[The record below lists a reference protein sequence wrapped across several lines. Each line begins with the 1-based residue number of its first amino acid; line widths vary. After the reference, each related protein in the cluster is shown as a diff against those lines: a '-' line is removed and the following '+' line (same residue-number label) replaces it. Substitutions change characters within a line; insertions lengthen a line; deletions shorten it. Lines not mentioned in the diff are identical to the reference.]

1 MKNPFSIPR
10 PVPDGPWRWLVPVL
24 LVLLFLLVLLWLPW
38 QARQMESNERQ
49 EQLIADTLWVEQT
62 LRFELVRSEEA
73 LATLGTDLAAEAA
86 PAPGALQA
94 RLAQMFKNGHELRR
108 VAWLDADGRLLA
120 VRGAELPDRGLT
132 PSSREA
138 QAMSRT
144 THSGRYSDPYGATP
158 GMRGLID
165 YHLPLYH
172 GGKFMGSLLATYQLQ
187 TLLDENVPWWF
198 AQDNALSLLDRDDRV
213 VARRAAGGPGRGVYS
228 HKRALD
234 LPGAQIVL
242 ATDSVKGAPKL
253 LPNLLVGSVIV
264 LALGLV
270 MSLAALWRHI
280 ARTVAAE
287 NALRQQMAFRTA
299 MENSLLTGLRAR
311 DLEGRV
317 TYVNPAFCRIVG
329 LPAEELLGRKPPMAY
344 WAPEAMADYE
354 DRFRKVLEGRA
365 VPQFE
370 TVFQRSD
377 GVRVPVLVFEAPLVG
392 SDGRHTG
399 WMSSVL
405 DITDRKCA
413 EELARQQ
420 QEKLETSARLA
431 TMGEISSMLAH
442 ELNQPLAA
450 ISSYTA
456 GALNVLDRA
465 SAGDGAGL
473 APSAP
478 LDAGM
483 LRRAL
488 EQANTQARRAGQIIR
503 SVHEF
508 VKKREPRRER
518 VIVQQVVDGIRALID
533 LQARQSYVTLQVEVP
548 PDLPAVL
555 ADRVL
560 LEQVLLNLTRNAI
573 EAMQNIDRERR
584 LLRIAAACCDA
595 HVSVSVIDNGHGIPP
610 EVAERLFSPF
620 FSTKAEGMGMGLS
633 ICRTAIEFHGGTLT
647 HADNPGGGT
656 VFTFTLQRA
665 QAKIPVQ

>member
-1 MKNPFSIPR
+1 
-10 PVPDGPWRWLVPVL
+10 
-24 LVLLFLLVLLWLPW
+24 
-38 QARQMESNERQ
+38 MESNERQ

-62 LRFELVRSEEA
+62 LRFELARSEEA
-73 LATLGTDLAAEAA
+73 LAALGADLAADTPPSPE
-86 PAPGALQA
+86 ALQA
-94 RLAQMFKNGHELRR
+94 RMAQMFKNGHELRR
-108 VAWLDADGRLLA
+108 VAWLDAGGHTLA
-120 VRGAELPDRGLT
+120 VRGAELAGGALT
-132 PSSREA
+132 QSSREA
-138 QAMSRT
+138 SAMSRST
-144 THSGRYSDPYGATP
+144 RSGRYSDAYSLAPARQGTTA
-158 GMRGLID
+158 GLID

-172 GGKFMGSLLATYQLQ
+172 GGRFRGSLVATYQLQ

-198 AQDNALSLLDRDDRV
+198 AQDNALALLDRDERV
-213 VARRAAGGPGRGVYS
+213 VARRAAGGPGRGVYT

-234 LPGAQIVL
+234 LPGAQVVL

-270 MSLAALWRHI
+270 LSLGALWRHI

-329 LPAEELLGRKPPMAY
+329 LPAEELLGKKPPMPY

-354 DRFRKVLEGRA
+354 YRFRKVLEGQA

-370 TVFQRSD
+370 TVFQRPD
-377 GVRVPVLVFEAPLVG
+377 GVRVPVLVFEAPLVDG
-392 SDGRHTG
+392 VGRHTG
-399 WMSSVL
+399 WMSSIL
-405 DITDRKCA
+405 DITDRKRA

-456 GALNVLDRA
+456 GALNVLA
-465 SAGDGAGL
+465 KSGDGAIDGG
-473 APSAP
+473 
-478 LDAGM
+478 GM

-508 VKKREPRRER
+508 VKKREPRRETVAVPQ
-518 VIVQQVVDGIRALID
+518 VIDGIRALVD

-548 PDLPAVL
+548 PALPPVL

-573 EAMQNIDRERR
+573 EAMQDIARQRR
-584 LLRIAAACCDA
+584 VLRIEAAHELDA
-595 HVSVSVIDNGHGIPP
+595 GQVSVSVVDNGHGIPP
-610 EVAERLFSPF
+610 DVAERLFSPF

-656 VFTFTLQRA
+656 VFTFTLQQA
-665 QAKIPVQ
+665 QATIAT